1 VNAAHL
7 YLCREG
13 YLLLEIGH
21 DQKDDVLKIIE
32 QSGNY
37 EKAIFTKDYS
47 GYDRIVQM
55 QKKET

>member
-1 VNAAHL
+1 
-7 YLCREG
+7 
-13 YLLLEIGH
+13 LLEIGH